1 MPSSPS
7 STEPLYVRPFEAA
20 DAPVVEPWLAAPG
33 LAVPPGRRWSWAERL
48 LAEAPRC
55 GLVAAV
61 GDRPVGFLRY
71 DPGPDGVAELT
82 IAVAP
87 NARRRG
93 VGGELLAAALG
104 LARGGGVRAL
114 DAAVDRQNEPAMAF
128 FAAHGFERERP
139 CGDRVVLRRL
149 VHASH
154 DADPLDVG

>member
-1 MPSSPS
+1 MPQPA
-7 STEPLYVRPFEAA
+7 EPLYVRPFEAA
-20 DAPVVEPWLAAPG
+20 DAPVVEPWLDAPG
-33 LAVPPGRRWSWAERL
+33 LSVPPGRRLAWAQRL

-55 GLVAAV
+55 GLVAAL

-87 NARRRG
+87 DARRRG
-93 VGGELLAAALG
+93 VGAELVAAALD
-104 LARGGGVRAL
+104 LARASGMRAL
-114 DAAVDRQNEPAMAF
+114 DAAVDRSNEPALAF

-139 CGDRVVLRRL
+139 CGERVVLRRL

-154 DADPLDVG
+154 DAEPLDVS